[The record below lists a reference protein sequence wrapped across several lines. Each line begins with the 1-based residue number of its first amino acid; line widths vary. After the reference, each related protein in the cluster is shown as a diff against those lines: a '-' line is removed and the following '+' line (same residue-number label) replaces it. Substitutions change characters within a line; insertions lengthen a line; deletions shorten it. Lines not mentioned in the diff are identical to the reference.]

1 MNFPVEI
8 ANVEYVVHYT
18 YRVTAE
24 AQRATGPTYSCGGTP
39 AEPMEYEVTVTDLFT
54 SPRKGEQPKSLKLPA
69 WLRTDLEAY
78 AQESDDVYLAIIEDH
93 EYRKH
98 PDPDEA
104 YDRARDEEAERNL
117 YSFPGDDP

>member
-8 ANVEYVVHYT
+8 AGVEYVVHYT
-18 YRVTAE
+18 YRVTVE
-24 AQRATGPTYSCGGTP
+24 AHPGHGPSYSSGG
-39 AEPMEYEVTVTDLFT
+39 EPPSAMEYEVTVTDLFT
-54 SPRKGEQPKSLKLPA
+54 SPRKGEQPKSLELPA

-104 YDRARDEEAERNL
+104 YDRARDDAMQRDL
-117 YSFPGDDP
+117 DMFPGDDP